1 MQRENFGS
9 MTGRSISAEPE
20 YYYKNL
26 TISDFSNLCFIILYV
41 FDILL
46 IGKVFLNTGSNPA
59 VTSNITL
66 IQLKYKKRS
75 FEMENKNSP
84 DKRAKRTLSR
94 QQRPA
99 KSPAAKSAPQKAE
112 KAPAASA
119 QKNTAAK
126 KKKSKNRLK
135 PEARP
140 FTQMIRMFFA
150 VCFLGAA
157 AVICAGAGFYIAII
171 RHAPAMELVA
181 IEPATY
187 TSIIYD
193 QNGNELDRLHGDENR
208 EYATLDKIPVDL
220 QHAFV
225 AIEDSRFYTH
235 DGVDMRGF
243 ARAAFMTLTNRDMQG
258 GSTITQQLIKN
269 NVTKKTH
276 NTPET
281 KIQEQYLAENYEREL
296 TEKLGSKEA
305 AKNYIMELYLNTI
318 GLGHGYNGVQAAAL
332 GYFGKNVEE
341 LTLSEC
347 ALIAGI
353 TNNPSIYSPRSN
365 PEKSLERQHI
375 ILRYM
380 CDQGYIT
387 EQQRD
392 EALADDVI
400 SRVRASSAVQLDDD
414 TTNVHSYFIDALFEQ
429 ISQDLQNKYNMT
441 ATQANYILYNGGL
454 EITATVDSR
463 IQGILDQEYKN
474 NDNFPAPHYGIDAN
488 YVISIINNATGEQI
502 NPSTSKFFSTYED
515 AQAWTAQLRK
525 QYEDNL
531 TADQEILADKA
542 TYNVQPQSA
551 MVVLDYRTGEI
562 KGIAGGRGEKTVNRA
577 FNRAT
582 DAVRQPGSVFKV
594 LAAYAANI
602 DTGTLTA
609 SSIIRDEPF
618 SIGKYTPKNWWGE
631 SYRGDCTVR
640 VGIRDSMNIL
650 AVKAIVSPNDVK
662 GGVGVGIDTAY
673 DYLLN
678 FGFTTL
684 EDDNHAATALGGLT
698 NGVKQTEVC
707 AAYGT
712 IANGGEY
719 RRPMFY
725 SMVKD
730 HSGNVLL
737 ENNSEPRQVLS
748 TGAAYVLT
756 DIMRSVVNDPQGTGG
771 YAKFLNSKMPVVG
784 KTGTTT
790 DSKDLTFVGYTPYY
804 ACSVWLGYDRYD
816 DTVRNMNNINQH
828 AHLTLWRK
836 CMEQIHQG
844 LEVKDFDVPDDVV
857 KVSVCK
863 RSGMR
868 ANSGCEA
875 YEEVF
880 VKGTEPDYCTNHWKY
895 TSNVTGDGDES
906 SDGDSDSGSNDSD
919 SSGDTSDEYTDTDSG
934 DGDSGGDTSDEYT
947 DTDDSSDYEEDDY
960 EPEDYYDDSDG
971 EVGYDSSVDYDDTDV
986 IVEPTID

>member
-1 MQRENFGS
+1 MIYN
-9 MTGRSISAEPE
+9 A
-20 YYYKNL
+20 Y
-26 TISDFSNLCFIILYV
+26 FIV
-41 FDILL
+41 
-46 IGKVFLNTGSNPA
+46 KVFL
-59 VTSNITL
+59 
-66 IQLKYKKRS
+66 KKGDIN
-75 FEMENKNSP
+75 MDKNSKK
-84 DKRAKRTLSR
+84 DSSKA
-94 QQRPA
+94 
-99 KSPAAKSAPQKAE
+99 AAKQPEPKAVKQKRQPEQKAPKQKMPKQ
-112 KAPAASA
+112 KAPA
-119 QKNTAAK
+119 KNAANTK
-126 KKKSKNRLK
+126 KTNRLK

-140 FTQMIRMFFA
+140 FTQMIRGFFA
-150 VCFLGAA
+150 LCFIAA
-157 AVICAGAGFYIAII
+157 TVVLCAGIGLYVAVIQN
-171 RHAPAMELVA
+171 APAMELVA
-181 IEPATY
+181 IEPSTY

-193 QNGNELDRLHGDENR
+193 SYGNEIDRLHGEENR
-208 EYATLDKIPVDL
+208 EYATLEHIPVNL

-225 AIEDSRFYTH
+225 AIEDARFYEH

-243 ARAAFMTLTNRDMQG
+243 ARAMFMTLVNHKMQG

-269 NVTKKTH
+269 NVTKQTH

-296 TEKLGSKEA
+296 TEKLGSKDA
-305 AKNYIMELYLNTI
+305 AKKRILELYLNTI
-318 GLGHGYNGVQAAAL
+318 GLGHGYNGVQAASL
-332 GYFGKNVEE
+332 GYFGKNVDD

-347 ALIAGI
+347 AVIAGI
-353 TNNPSIYSPRSN
+353 TNNPSVYSPRSN
-365 PEKSLERQHI
+365 PEASRNRQTI
-375 ILRYM
+375 ILNYM

-387 EQQRD
+387 AAERD
-392 EALADDVI
+392 EALADDVF
-400 SRVRASSAVQLDDD
+400 SRVKAGGTELQLEED
-414 TTNVHSYFIDALFEQ
+414 TSNVHSYFVDALFDQ
-429 ISQDLQNKYNMT
+429 VSQDLQNKYNMT
-441 ATQANYILYNGGL
+441 ATEANYILYNGGL
-454 EITATVDSR
+454 EITATIDNR
-463 IQGILDQEYKN
+463 IQGILDQEYAN
-474 NDNFPAPHYGIDAN
+474 SDNFPAPYYGIDGN
-488 YVISIINNATGEQI
+488 YVISIVDHNTGQQI
-502 NPSTSKFFSTYED
+502 NPSSSKFFTNYAD
-515 AQAWTAQLRK
+515 AEAWAAQLRK

-531 TADQEILADKA
+531 PEYQEILADKA
-542 TYNVQPQSA
+542 TFTPQPQSA
-551 MVVLDYRTGEI
+551 MVVLDYHNGEI
-562 KGIAGGRGEKTVNRA
+562 KAIAGGRGQKNVNRA

-618 SIGKYTPKNWWGE
+618 SIGKYTPKNWWGD

-678 FGFTTL
+678 FGFSTL

-737 ENNSEPRQVLS
+737 ENNAEPRQVLS

-756 DIMRSVVNDPQGTGG
+756 DIMRDVVKSGTGTQ
-771 YAKFLNSKMPVVG
+771 AKFINSTMPVVG

-790 DSKDLTFVGYTPYY
+790 NSKDLTFVGYTPYY
-804 ACSVWLGYDRYD
+804 AASIWLGYDRYD
-816 DTVRNMNNINQH
+816 DTVKNMNNINQH
-828 AHLTLWRK
+828 AHLTIWRK

-844 LEVKDFDVPDDVV
+844 LEVKDFEMPDDVV
-857 KVSVCK
+857 KMSVCK

-868 ANSGCEA
+868 ASKGCDA

-880 VKGTEPDYCTNHWKY
+880 VKGTEPDYCTNHWQY
-895 TSNVTGDGDES
+895 SS
-906 SDGDSDSGSNDSD
+906 YSDGSDEDNSDSSSENDSD
-919 SSGDTSDEYTDTDSG
+919 TDTENTENDTG
-934 DGDSGGDTSDEYT
+934 DEDSGGNE
-947 DTDDSSDYEEDDY
+947 DYEEPDY
-960 EPEDYYDDSDG
+960 SEPEIDYDSED
-971 EVGYDSSVDYDDTDV
+971 EIGYDSSVDYEDDSSSDEDV
-986 IVEPTID
+986 IVEPVVE

>member
-1 MQRENFGS
+1 MD
-9 MTGRSISAEPE
+9 
-20 YYYKNL
+20 K
-26 TISDFSNLCFIILYV
+26 
-41 FDILL
+41 
-46 IGKVFLNTGSNPA
+46 KSNPKPE
-59 VTSNITL
+59 VK
-66 IQLKYKKRS
+66 QKQPRKKT
-75 FEMENKNSP
+75 EQP
-84 DKRAKRTLSR
+84 
-94 QQRPA
+94 
-99 KSPAAKSAPQKAE
+99 
-112 KAPAASA
+112 
-119 QKNTAAK
+119 K
-126 KKKSKNRLK
+126 KKKTSQPRSKNRLK

-140 FTQMIRMFFA
+140 FTQMMRGVFA
-150 VCFLGAA
+150 LCFILAA
-157 AVICAGAGFYIAII
+157 AVIAAGAGVYIAII
-171 RHAPAMELVA
+171 KNAPAMELVA

-193 QNGNELDRLHGDENR
+193 SNGNELDRLHGDENR
-208 EYATLDKIPVDL
+208 EYATLDKIPKDL

-225 AIEDSRFYTH
+225 AIEDARFYEH

-243 ARAAFMTLTNRDMQG
+243 ARAAFMTLSGADLQG
-258 GSTITQQLIKN
+258 GSTLTQQLIKN
-269 NVTKKTH
+269 NVTKMAH
-276 NTPET
+276 NTAIT

-305 AKNYIMELYLNTI
+305 AKNYILELYLNTI
-318 GLGHGYNGVQAAAL
+318 GLGHGYNGVQAASL
-332 GYFGKNVEE
+332 GYFGKDVEE
-341 LTLSEC
+341 LSLSEC
-347 ALIAGI
+347 AVIAAI
-353 TNNPSIYSPRSN
+353 TNNPSLYSPRSN
-365 PEKSLERQHI
+365 PEGSKKRQTI
-375 ILRYM
+375 ILNYM

-387 EQQRD
+387 AQQRD
-392 EALADDVI
+392 EALADDVF
-400 SRVRASSAVQLDDD
+400 SRVKATDAGIQLEDD
-414 TTNVHSYFIDALFEQ
+414 TSNVHSYFIDALFDQ
-429 ISQDLQNKYNMT
+429 VSQDLQNKYNMT

-454 EITATVDSR
+454 EITATIDNR
-463 IQGILDQEYKN
+463 IQSILDKEFADN
-474 NDNFPAPHYGIDAN
+474 SNFPAPYYGIDAN
-488 YVISIINNATGEQI
+488 YVISIVNNATGEQI
-502 NPSTSKFFSTYED
+502 NPSNSKFFTNYED
-515 AQAWTAQLRK
+515 AQAWAAQLRT
-525 QYEDNL
+525 QYETNL

-542 TYNVQPQSA
+542 TFTVQPQSA
-551 MVVLDYRTGEI
+551 MVVLDYHNGEV
-562 KGIAGGRGEKTVNRA
+562 KAIAGGRGEKTVNRA

-618 SIGKYTPKNWWGE
+618 SIGKYTPKNWWGD

-662 GGVGVGIDTAY
+662 GGVGVGIDVAY

-756 DIMRSVVNDPQGTGG
+756 DIMRDVVKSGTGTE
-771 YAKFLNSKMPVVG
+771 AKFRNSEMPVVG

-790 DSKDLTFVGYTPYY
+790 NSKDLTFVGYTPYY
-804 ACSVWLGYDRYD
+804 AASVWLGYDRYD
-816 DTVRNMNNINQH
+816 DTVKNMNSINQH

-836 CMEQIHQG
+836 CMEEIHQG
-844 LEVKDFDVPDDVV
+844 LEVKDFEMPEDVV
-857 KVSVCK
+857 KMSVCK

-868 ANSGCEA
+868 ANSGCA
-875 YEEVF
+875 SYEEVF
-880 VKGTEPDYCTNHWKY
+880 VKGTEPDYCTNHWQY
-895 TSNVTGDGDES
+895 SNSETDGE
-906 SDGDSDSGSNDSD
+906 DSGEDDGSEDGGESEESADENDGS
-919 SSGDTSDEYTDTDSG
+919 EDSG
-934 DGDSGGDTSDEYT
+934 EESGGEEEEY
-947 DTDDSSDYEEDDY
+947 YAEEED
-960 EPEDYYDDSDG
+960 YDDGGDDG
-971 EVGYDSSVDYDDTDV
+971 EVGYDSSIDYEDSYDEDV
-986 IVEPTID
+986 IVEPVVE